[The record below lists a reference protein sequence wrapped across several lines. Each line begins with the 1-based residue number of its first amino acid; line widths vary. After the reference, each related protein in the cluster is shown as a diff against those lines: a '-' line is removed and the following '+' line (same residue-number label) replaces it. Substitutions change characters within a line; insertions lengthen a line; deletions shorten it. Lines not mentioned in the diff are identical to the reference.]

1 MIKGLGPAT
10 IYVNGE
16 VIGECVVENMNIE
29 YEEHDYSDIDLKGY
43 SGEITVDFGLTSGVI
58 ETPKEDPRIGSRVL
72 HRYFKSVTLGK
83 RLYGD
88 ISRSLDK
95 LGVKK

>member
-1 MIKGLGPAT
+1 MIREFGRGKIFVDGKEIGQIESGSMEVEYDSEEIDYRELNGFS
-10 IYVNGE
+10 GE
-16 VIGECVVENMNIE
+16 V
-29 YEEHDYSDIDLKGY
+29 
-43 SGEITVDFGLTSGVI
+43 TVDFTAGTI

-83 RLYGD
+83 RLYSN

-95 LGVKK
+95 LGVRK

>member
-1 MIKGLGPAT
+1 MNREFGPAT

-16 VIGECVVENMNIE
+16 VIGECEVSDVNIE
-29 YEEHDYSDIDLKGY
+29 YEENDYSEIDLKGY
-43 SGEITVDFGLTSGVI
+43 SGEVSIDFTAGTI

>member
-1 MIKGLGPAT
+1 MIRGLGPAT

-16 VIGECVVENMNIE
+16 VIGECEVSDVNIE
-29 YEEHDYSDIDLKGY
+29 YEENDYSDIDLGY
-43 SGEITVDFGLTSGVI
+43 SGEVTVDFGLTSGVI